1 MSLAAIGMKNCNL
14 LVSIDTSGPI
24 VTDSAGSFTTSFRI
38 PSSVSLIGTTVYGQA
53 WVPDP
58 KSNYAGVAMTNGSK
72 AVVGY

>member
-1 MSLAAIGMKNCNL
+1 MPMSLAAIGMKNCNL

-24 VTDSAGSFTTSFRI
+24 VTDSAGSFTT
-38 PSSVSLIGTTVYGQA
+38 SVSLIGTTVYGQA